1 MIRFLLLSIL
11 LTLAARMFWQ
21 MIDGAIEGYTGKP
34 RARGS
39 SGVPAKGVQMVRD
52 PVCGTFV
59 VPADALSI
67 SQPGGQVYFCSTRC
81 RDQYGAGPSTG
92 SGRPDRVEGR
102 IA

>member
-1 MIRFLLLSIL
+1 MLRFILLALLLL
-11 LTLAARMFWQ
+11 LIARAFWRLMDGVMDAAGGTTRSRRRK
-21 MIDGAIEGYTGKP
+21 A
-34 RARGS
+34 AS
-39 SGVPAKGVQMVRD
+39 VQLVRD

-81 RDQYGAGPSTG
+81 RDQYRA
-92 SGRPDRVEGR
+92 R